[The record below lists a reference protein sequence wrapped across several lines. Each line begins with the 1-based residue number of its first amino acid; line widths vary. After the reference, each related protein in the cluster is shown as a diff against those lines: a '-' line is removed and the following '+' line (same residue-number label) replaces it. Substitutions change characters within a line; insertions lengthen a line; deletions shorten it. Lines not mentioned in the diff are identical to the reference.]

1 MDEHAPIVYDL
12 TSYKEETKT
21 WDEDPSAYLLR
32 YYTKQYFL
40 ATNGKDLKQKPSGSQ
55 KIIDL
60 QTGLEVLRGDQYV
73 YQSPNKLCI
82 IGLAPTHPL
91 LAQPE
96 RYKVLNIRF
105 DTKIASALPQPTAT
119 PANSKKQAPPPCHAE
134 TVVCKI
140 EARDLSVPEVTTTVD
155 STATEQGEETEASI
169 SSAEQITETKQE
181 QDLDKDQDTDM
192 SENIVS
198 AAASPALSTASTAT
212 STSTSTT
219 PVTQERRTESV
230 DPTRVMFVVRG
241 SISGHV
247 IELNERLLRRGTTE
261 ITDPL
266 VIQTMLE
273 KASTHGFIAVVRP
286 KVDKTEI
293 ALKDL
298 CTMDDYN
305 LLRQGKTILPSSSSS
320 DAAITAPVTT
330 TSSDATA

>member
-12 TSYKEETKT
+12 TSYKEETKS
-21 WDEDPSAYLLR
+21 WNDDPSAYLLR

-40 ATNGKDLKQKPSGSQ
+40 ATNGKDLKQNPTTQTPQ

-91 LAQPE
+91 LAQPD

-105 DTKIASALPQPTAT
+105 DAKIAGALPQPTAT
-119 PANSKKQAPPPCHAE
+119 PANSKKQPPPPCHAE

-140 EARDLSVPEVTTTVD
+140 EARDLWVTAKEGSVEAAGKEEVKD
-155 STATEQGEETEASI
+155 SELKVEAVQNSEVKAEEQE
-169 SSAEQITETKQE
+169 
-181 QDLDKDQDTDM
+181 DKDRDITM
-192 SENIVS
+192 AESTS
-198 AAASPALSTASTAT
+198 AAASPAPSTTTNSTAT
-212 STSTSTT
+212 SRSTT
-219 PVTQERRTESV
+219 PAPQQEKRTESV

-247 IELNERLLRRGTTE
+247 IELNERLLRRGTSE

-305 LLRQGKTILPSSSSS
+305 LLRQGKSLPSST
-320 DAAITAPVTT
+320 ATATTTTITA
-330 TSSDATA
+330 AQQE

>member
-1 MDEHAPIVYDL
+1 MDEHAPIVYDV
-12 TSYKEETKT
+12 TSYKEETKS
-21 WDEDPSAYLLR
+21 WNDDPSAYLLR

-40 ATNGKDLKQKPSGSQ
+40 ATNGKDVKQNSTTQTLQ

-60 QTGLEVLRGDQYV
+60 QTGLEILRGDQYV

-91 LAQPE
+91 LAQPD
-96 RYKVLNIRF
+96 RYKVLNICF
-105 DTKIASALPQPTAT
+105 DPKIAGALPQPTAI
-119 PANSKKQAPPPCHAE
+119 PANSKKQPPPPCHSE

-140 EARDLSVPEVTTTVD
+140 EARDLWVAEGSVEP
-155 STATEQGEETEASI
+155 AMKEE
-169 SSAEQITETKQE
+169 AEQNIEVKSE
-181 QDLDKDQDTDM
+181 EKNKDQDITMTESD
-192 SENIVS
+192 SV
-198 AAASPALSTASTAT
+198 AQSPAPSTTTTTTNSTAT
-212 STSTSTT
+212 SRSTT
-219 PVTQERRTESV
+219 PASQLEKRTESV
-230 DPTRVMFVVRG
+230 DPTRVIFVVRG

-247 IELNERLLRRGTTE
+247 IELNERLLRRGTSE

-266 VIQTMLE
+266 VIQTMLT

-305 LLRQGKTILPSSSSS
+305 LLREGEPFSSS
-320 DAAITAPVTT
+320 TATATATT
-330 TSSDATA
+330 TTATQQE

>member
-12 TSYKEETKT
+12 TSYKEETKS

-91 LAQPE
+91 LAQPD

-140 EARDLSVPEVTTTVD
+140 EARDLSVPEGTIAASNATDQREEPETSVD
-155 STATEQGEETEASI
+155 
-169 SSAEQITETKQE
+169 SAEQITEIKQE
-181 QDLDKDQDTDM
+181 QDQDKDQDTKM
-192 SENIVS
+192 PESIVS
-198 AAASPALSTASTAT
+198 AAASPALSTASTTT

-219 PVTQERRTESV
+219 PAAQERRTESV

-247 IELNERLLRRGTTE
+247 VELNERLLRRGTSE
-261 ITDPL
+261 ITDPV

-305 LLRQGKTILPSSSSS
+305 LLRQGKPHSSSSS
-320 DAAITAPVTT
+320 SAAITTPATT
-330 TSSDATA
+330 ISSDVTA

>member
-12 TSYKEETKT
+12 TSYKEETKS
-21 WDEDPSAYLLR
+21 WNDDPSAYLLR

-40 ATNGKDLKQKPSGSQ
+40 ATNGKDLKQNPTTNTPQ

-91 LAQPE
+91 LAQPD

-105 DTKIASALPQPTAT
+105 DNKIAGALPQPTAT
-119 PANSKKQAPPPCHAE
+119 PANSKKQPPPPCHAE

-140 EARDLSVPEVTTTVD
+140 EARDLGVAEGSVATAVKDEEEKEVKDVEVK
-155 STATEQGEETEASI
+155 AEAE
-169 SSAEQITETKQE
+169 AEQNKEVKAEEQE
-181 QDLDKDQDTDM
+181 DKDQDITM
-192 SENIVS
+192 TENTINNTTS
-198 AAASPALSTASTAT
+198 AAASPAPSTTTNSSAT
-212 STSTSTT
+212 SRSTT
-219 PVTQERRTESV
+219 PAPQQEKRTESV

-247 IELNERLLRRGTTE
+247 IELNERLLKRGTSE
-261 ITDPL
+261 ITDPV

-305 LLRQGKTILPSSSSS
+305 LLRFGKTSSSSS
-320 DAAITAPVTT
+320 STTAT
-330 TSSDATA
+330 TSTA

>member
-1 MDEHAPIVYDL
+1 MDEHAPIVYDV
-12 TSYKEETKT
+12 TSYKEETKS
-21 WDEDPSAYLLR
+21 WNEDPSAYLLR

-40 ATNGKDLKQKPSGSQ
+40 ATNGKDLKQSPTTHTTQ

-60 QTGLEVLRGDQYV
+60 QTGIEVLRGDQYV
-73 YQSPNKLCI
+73 YQSPNKLCL

-91 LAQPE
+91 LAQPD
-96 RYKVLNIRF
+96 RYKVINIRF
-105 DTKIASALPQPTAT
+105 DNKISSALPQPTAT

-140 EARDLSVPEVTTTVD
+140 EARDLWATSAAVTAEGSAAITVKED
-155 STATEQGEETEASI
+155 EEEEKNKEADQNI
-169 SSAEQITETKQE
+169 ET
-181 QDLDKDQDTDM
+181 KDQDINMTE
-192 SENIVS
+192 SSSIAVGAVS
-198 AAASPALSTASTAT
+198 ASPAPSSATTTTTNSAAT
-212 STSTSTT
+212 SRSTT
-219 PVTQERRTESV
+219 PAPQQLEKRTESV

-247 IELNERLLRRGTTE
+247 IELNERLLRRGTSE
-261 ITDPL
+261 ITDPN

-305 LLRQGKTILPSSSSS
+305 LMCQSKPPSSS
-320 DAAITAPVTT
+320 TTTT
-330 TSSDATA
+330 TSAQQE